1 LPPLHA
7 GFLIGNFKPSASFFL
22 FHMPKVPIIMPQLGE
37 SIAEATVVQLT
48 AKVGEHVD
56 TDQEVIEVETNKA
69 VMSVITPCQGVIESF
84 SAEVNE
90 TYPVGSTLGYIEA
103 SEEDAERLAQAATV
117 SMDTA
122 HADHPSATT
131 ASHPPSQREV
141 PVDYAGSSFVS
152 ARLRARIQELGI
164 HPTDLG
170 VVAGSGV
177 DGRVTTADFEAYLDH
192 LSRRP
197 SKKASP
203 MRLAVADSMRRSWT
217 RPLATLGVS
226 VSLEPI
232 LAHRKTLSPSPGP
245 ALYVAKA
252 VALALSEFPQSAGLL
267 VGDKIFLPSSID
279 IGVAVEVED
288 GVVVPVFANLDKQ
301 PLAELPGQY
310 KKFLQAA
317 REKRLPEEARRPA
330 IASVTN
336 FGTLGVHWA
345 TPIPLPTETLIVGL
359 GYGEMRPFWDE
370 KSGRFQ
376 PRLQAELTLSF
387 DHRVIDGGQS
397 GRLVRKILA
406 LLTEPQLL

>member
-1 LPPLHA
+1 
-7 GFLIGNFKPSASFFL
+7 
-22 FHMPKVPIIMPQLGE
+22 MPKVPIIMPQLGE

-103 SEEDAERLAQAATV
+103 SEEDAELLAQAATV

-122 HADHPSATT
+122 HADHPPATT

-177 DGRVTTADFEAYLDH
+177 GGRVTTADFEAYLDH

-359 GYGEMRPFWDE
+359 GYGEMRPFWDQ

-406 LLTEPQLL
+406 LLAEPQLL

>member
-1 LPPLHA
+1 
-7 GFLIGNFKPSASFFL
+7 
-22 FHMPKVPIIMPQLGE
+22 MPKVPIIMPQLGE

-103 SEEDAERLAQAATV
+103 SEEDAELLAQAATV

-122 HADHPSATT
+122 HADHPPATT

-177 DGRVTTADFEAYLDH
+177 AGRVTTADFEAYLDH

-406 LLTEPQLL
+406 LLAEPQLL

>member
-1 LPPLHA
+1 
-7 GFLIGNFKPSASFFL
+7 
-22 FHMPKVPIIMPQLGE
+22 MPKVPIIMPQLGE

-90 TYPVGSTLGYIEA
+90 TYPVGSTLGYIKA

-122 HADHPSATT
+122 HADHPPATT

-177 DGRVTTADFEAYLDH
+177 GGRVTTADFEAYLDH

-232 LAHRKTLSPSPGP
+232 LAHRKALSPSPGP

-376 PRLQAELTLSF
+376 PRLQAQLTLSF

-406 LLTEPQLL
+406 LLAEPQLL

>member
-1 LPPLHA
+1 
-7 GFLIGNFKPSASFFL
+7 
-22 FHMPKVPIIMPQLGE
+22 MPKVPIIMPQLGE

-103 SEEDAERLAQAATV
+103 SEEDAGRLAKAATV
-117 SMDTA
+117 SLDKA
-122 HADHPSATT
+122 HADQRAGTSTPHEPS
-131 ASHPPSQREV
+131 SKEV

-170 VVAGSGV
+170 VVAGSGIG
-177 DGRVTTADFEAYLDH
+177 GRVTTADFESYLEH

-232 LAHRKTLSPSPGP
+232 LAHRKTLTPAPGP

-252 VALALSEFPQSAGLL
+252 VALALAEFPQSAGLL
-267 VGDKIFLPSSID
+267 VGDKIFLPGSID

-288 GVVVPVFANLDKQ
+288 GIVVPVFANLDKQ
-301 PLAELPGQY
+301 PLAGLPGQY

-317 REKRLPEEARRPA
+317 REKRLPEEAKRPA

-359 GYGEMRPFWDE
+359 GYGEIRPFWDE
-370 KSGRFQ
+370 ESGQFQ

-397 GRLVRKILA
+397 GRLVRRILA
-406 LLTEPQLL
+406 LLADPRLL

>member
-1 LPPLHA
+1 
-7 GFLIGNFKPSASFFL
+7 
-22 FHMPKVPIIMPQLGE
+22 MPKVPIIMPQLGE

-48 AKVGEHVD
+48 AKVGERVN

-177 DGRVTTADFEAYLDH
+177 GGRVTTADFEAYLDH

-252 VALALSEFPQSAGLL
+252 VALALSEFPQSAGLH

-406 LLTEPQLL
+406 LLAEPQLL